1 MLVLV
6 GPQAVKEVKN
16 FRLFGVTFGTS
27 AYYNNVYTK
36 TKARTSVLERL
47 IVKPRLILCAF
58 SSTCIYICTCS
69 KKEAFVKTEFWRQIA
84 CTDRM
89 TSLDS
94 ELTDSSSQELRPS
107 G

>member
-47 IVKPRLILCAF
+47 IVKPRLKLCVF
-58 SSTCIYICTCS
+58 SSIYICTCS
-69 KKEAFVKTEFWRQIA
+69 KKEAFVKIEFWRQIA

-94 ELTDSSSQELRPS
+94 ELTDSSSQELRRS